1 MNSFFNFAWGIFR
14 DGLNT
19 IKSWST
25 AKKISVLTLGIAFIL
40 ITILVDV
47 PSVETLR
54 SWADDAGSAFVILF
68 AFLYI
73 GITQFPIP
81 RTLLT
86 LSAGILFGPIKGIII
101 ALTCTTVSAVISL
114 LIIRK
119 LLGEWMA
126 PRLTH
131 PAVSGINQRLRHRG
145 WLAVASLRMIAGVP
159 FSIMN
164 YVAALTAVP
173 PLGFAL
179 ATLVGSAPG
188 TIVVVILGDSIL
200 RGADAK
206 ILLFSALLAFL
217 GILGLL
223 IDARMPVK
231 TPR

>member
-1 MNSFFNFAWGIFR
+1 M
-14 DGLNT
+14 
-19 IKSWST
+19 
-25 AKKISVLTLGIAFIL
+25 AKKISVFALGILFIL
-40 ITILVDV
+40 TTILVDI
-47 PSVETLR
+47 PSIETLR
-54 SWADDAGSAFVILF
+54 SWADNAGSAFVILF

-86 LSAGILFGPIKGIII
+86 LSAGVLFGSIKGIVI
-101 ALTCTTVSAVISL
+101 ALTCTTISAVISL
-114 LIIRK
+114 LIIRT
-119 LLGEWMA
+119 LLGEWME

-131 PAVSGINQRLRHRG
+131 PAVSGINSRLRHRG

-164 YVAALTAVP
+164 YVAALTSVP

-179 ATLVGSAPG
+179 ATLIGSAPG

-200 RGADAK
+200 HGTDVK
-206 ILLFSALLAFL
+206 ILLFSASLAFL

>member
-1 MNSFFNFAWGIFR
+1 MNSFFNFAWGVFR

-19 IKSWST
+19 IRSWSV
-25 AKKISVLTLGIAFIL
+25 AKKISVFVLGILFIL
-40 ITILVDV
+40 TTILVDI
-47 PSVETLR
+47 PSIETLR
-54 SWADDAGSAFVILF
+54 SWADNAGSAFVILF

-86 LSAGILFGPIKGIII
+86 LSAGVLFGSIKGIVI
-101 ALTCTTVSAVISL
+101 ALTCTTISAVISL
-114 LIIRK
+114 LIIRT
-119 LLGEWMA
+119 LLGEWME

-131 PAVSGINQRLRHRG
+131 PAVSGINSRLRHRG

-164 YVAALTAVP
+164 YVAALTSVP

-179 ATLVGSAPG
+179 ATLIGSAPG

-200 RGADAK
+200 HGTDVK
-206 ILLFSALLAFL
+206 ILLFSAALAFL

>member
-1 MNSFFNFAWGIFR
+1 M
-14 DGLNT
+14 
-19 IKSWST
+19 
-25 AKKISVLTLGIAFIL
+25 AKKIGVFALGVAFIL

-54 SWADDAGSAFVILF
+54 VWADDAGSAFVILF

-101 ALTCTTVSAVISL
+101 ALTCTTISAVISL
-114 LIIRK
+114 LIVRK

-131 PAVSGINQRLRHRG
+131 PAVSGINQRLRQRG

-173 PLGFAL
+173 PLGFTL

-200 RGADAK
+200 RGADVK
-206 ILLFSALLAFL
+206 ILLFSASLAVL
-217 GILGLL
+217 GVLGLL

-231 TPR
+231 TRR

>member
-1 MNSFFNFAWGIFR
+1 MNSFFNFAWGVFR

-19 IKSWST
+19 IRSWSV
-25 AKKISVLTLGIAFIL
+25 AKKISVFALGILFIL
-40 ITILVDV
+40 TTILVDI
-47 PSVETLR
+47 PSIETLR
-54 SWADDAGSAFVILF
+54 SWADNAGSAFVILF

-86 LSAGILFGPIKGIII
+86 LSAGVLFGSIKGIVI
-101 ALTCTTVSAVISL
+101 ALTCTTISAVISL
-114 LIIRK
+114 LIIRT
-119 LLGEWMA
+119 LLGEWME

-131 PAVSGINQRLRHRG
+131 PAVSGINSRLRHRG

-164 YVAALTAVP
+164 YVAALTSVP

-179 ATLVGSAPG
+179 ATLIGSAPG

-200 RGADAK
+200 HGTDVK
-206 ILLFSALLAFL
+206 ILLFSASLAFL